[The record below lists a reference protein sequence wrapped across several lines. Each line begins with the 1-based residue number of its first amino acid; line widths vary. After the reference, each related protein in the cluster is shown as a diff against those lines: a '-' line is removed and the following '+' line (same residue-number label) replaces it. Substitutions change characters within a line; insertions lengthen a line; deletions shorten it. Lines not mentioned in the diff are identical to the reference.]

1 MADPMAPI
9 LDPHLQAAFHPK
21 PAGMPPSTIV
31 IASFISLY
39 LLVFWVLTLAYI
51 ATYVNR
57 RKSLAVSSR
66 LVDVLLWELVVIAL
80 TAGTIGT

>member
-1 MADPMAPI
+1 MGDPMAHSFN
-9 LDPHLQAAFHPK
+9 PHLQAAFHPK
-21 PAGMPPSTIV
+21 PAAMPPSTIV

-39 LLVFWVLTLAYI
+39 ILVFWLLTLAYM

-66 LVDVLLWELVVIAL
+66 SVDVLLWELVVIAV
-80 TAGTIGT
+80 TASTIGR